1 MPGKRLSSQLQN
13 NSQFMR
19 YGFIFVALAI
29 FISFNTYVIM
39 RGWQALPSASVLRPV
54 YLISFITLFLML
66 LGTMIFGNAMPQPV
80 AKVVSFVGFTYFIVV
95 IYLFLSFVLVDV
107 VRVANNFIHFA
118 PDGMQSFRLWAMA
131 GTLAVTG
138 IALVWGNYRFNHPQI
153 VTLNLTSDKPS
164 QHKKLKIVAASDI
177 HLGISIDKKDLQGY
191 IKMINDQHPDLVLLA
206 GDISDR
212 SIVPLIRQNMA
223 DDLRAIKAPLGVYA
237 INGNHDLYAETPNA
251 TAEYLRSAGIN
262 VLVDEASLVA
272 NNSLYVI
279 GRDDRTSQHRKK
291 LAEIVNGL
299 DKNKT
304 MILLDHQPFH
314 LEEAEQNNIDLQ
326 ISGHTHDGQFFPGHY
341 FVGRMFE
348 KGYGYLRKG
357 KTQYYVSSG
366 LGIWGPQYRIGTQSE
381 LVVINL
387 SY

>member
-1 MPGKRLSSQLQN
+1 
-13 NSQFMR
+13 MR

-54 YLISFITLFLML
+54 YMISLIALFLMM
-66 LGTMIFGNAMPQPV
+66 LGTMIFGNAMPQAV
-80 AKVVSFVGFTYFIVV
+80 AKVVSFIGFTYFIVV
-95 IYLFLSFVLVDV
+95 IYLFLSFLLVDV
-107 VRVANNFIHFA
+107 VRIANHFIHFA
-118 PDGMQSFRLWAMA
+118 PDGMLSFRLWAMA
-131 GTLAVTG
+131 GTLAATG
-138 IALVWGNYRFNHPQI
+138 VALVWGNYRFNHPQI
-153 VTLNLTSDKPS
+153 VTLNLTSEKPM

-177 HLGISIDKKDLQGY
+177 HLGISIGKKDLQVY
-191 IKMINDQHPDLVLLA
+191 VKMINDQHPDIVLLA
-206 GDISDR
+206 GDVNDR
-212 SIVPLIRQNMA
+212 SIVPLIRQKM
-223 DDLRAIKAPLGVYA
+223 DEELRAIKAPLGVYA

-251 TAEYLRSAGIN
+251 TAEFLRKAGVK
-262 VLVDEASLVA
+262 VLIDEASLVD
-272 NNSLYVI
+272 SSFYVV
-279 GRDDRTSQHRKK
+279 GRDDRTNHNRKK
-291 LAEIVNGL
+291 LSEIVNGL
-299 DKNKT
+299 DRSKM

-314 LEEAEQNNIDLQ
+314 LEDAEQNNIDLQ

-357 KTQYYVSSG
+357 KTHYYVSSG

-387 SY
+387 MY